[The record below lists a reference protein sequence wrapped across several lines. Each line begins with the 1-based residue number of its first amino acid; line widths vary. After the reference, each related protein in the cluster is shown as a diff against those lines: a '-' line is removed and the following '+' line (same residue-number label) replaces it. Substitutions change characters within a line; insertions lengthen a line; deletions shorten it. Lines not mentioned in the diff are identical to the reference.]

1 MTNASPSPLPRLP
14 VVPDFSVIPRDSLPF
29 PTPLQVRSAG
39 EGVLR
44 SAGLSGQKVRYVTD
58 IAERFSDGRLDVRN
72 IVEMNEEQVLEELI
86 KIK

>member
-1 MTNASPSPLPRLP
+1 MRC
-14 VVPDFSVIPRDSLPF
+14 
-29 PTPLQVRSAG
+29 AG

-58 IAERFSDGRLDVRN
+58 IAERFSDGRLDVRK
-72 IVEMNEEQVLEELI
+72 IVEMSEEQVLEELI

>member
-1 MTNASPSPLPRLP
+1 
-14 VVPDFSVIPRDSLPF
+14 
-29 PTPLQVRSAG
+29 VRSAG

-58 IAERFSDGRLDVRN
+58 IAERFSDGRLDVRK